1 MRAAARYSVPM
12 QRYGYRY
19 WVGIVGAGCALLIG
33 GCAPS
38 QPGATEPGTEQSAA
52 AVTATTAPV
61 SAGTL
66 IDVRTPD
73 EYAQGHLEGA
83 INIDLG
89 QASFD
94 EEIAKLDKQAAY
106 TVYCRSG
113 NRSAQAAKRMQA
125 AGFTQ
130 VMEAG
135 GVEAAS
141 QIPRHPHREFLGHAI
156 ITNWVWV
163 LPYPLGWHDPE
174 NPLTPHGDLG

>member
-19 WVGIVGAGCALLIG
+19 WVGIIGAGCALLIG
-33 GCAPS
+33 GCAQS

-89 QASFD
+89 QSSFD

-130 VMEAG
+130 VMDAG

-141 QIPRHPHREFLGHAI
+141 QSLGIPI
-156 ITNWVWV
+156 VNS
-163 LPYPLGWHDPE
+163 
-174 NPLTPHGDLG
+174 